1 MIAGVGVEIN
11 PTFAQ
16 WATSSS
22 GTASSKK
29 CYETLETYGDTIL
42 KLAGTILAY
51 DHLEADQKATEN
63 KVARLKD
70 SFITNLFL
78 VKIGRNLG
86 LNKYMRTKDPEPK
99 EWSPPYTKQQSHSEL
114 IQCTGKNIADGVES
128 LLGAIFMST
137 NLLRTL

>member
-1 MIAGVGVEIN
+1 
-11 PTFAQ
+11 
-16 WATSSS
+16 
-22 GTASSKK
+22 
-29 CYETLETYGDTIL
+29 LETYGDTIL

-51 DHLEADQKATEN
+51 DHLESDAKATEN

-99 EWSPPYTKQQSHSEL
+99 EWSPPYTKQQTHSE
-114 IQCTGKNIADGVES
+114 II
-128 LLGAIFMST
+128 
-137 NLLRTL
+137 

>member
-1 MIAGVGVEIN
+1 LPAILANFERQQFCHELIAGVGIEIN

-16 WATSSS
+16 WATSSQ

-42 KLAGTILAY
+42 KLAATILAY
-51 DHLEADQKATEN
+51 DHLEADVKATEN

-86 LNKYMRTKDPEPK
+86 LNKFMRTKDPDPK
-99 EWSPPYTKQQSHSEL
+99 DWSPPYTKQQTVSEL
-114 IQCTGKNIADGVES
+114 I
-128 LLGAIFMST
+128 
-137 NLLRTL
+137 